1 MPCRPFLHPEQ
12 EGPMALMVE
21 SGFVRG
27 RKDAGFLPIRAALG
41 ASMLY
46 HGVGKLKEE
55 SREQAGQMF
64 EQMGIQPGKAWSI
77 ATGVAEVCAGACA
90 LLGFLT
96 RPAAL
101 AVLVTQSVAIAK
113 VHAKNGFDIT
123 KGGYEFNVALMAIA
137 ASLLVAGPGLFSV
150 HEELE
155 CLAEGHGA
163 KKLMRKVHPNP

>member
-1 MPCRPFLHPEQ
+1 
-12 EGPMALMVE
+12 MALTVE
-21 SGFVRG
+21 SGFTRG

-41 ASMLY
+41 ASMIY

-64 EQMGIQPGKAWSI
+64 EQIGIQPGKALAI
-77 ATGVAEVCAGACA
+77 ATGAAEVFAGACA

-101 AVLVTQSVAIAK
+101 AVLVTQGMAIAK

-137 ASLLVAGPGLFSV
+137 AGLMVAGPGLFSL
-150 HEELE
+150 HEEIE

-163 KKLMRKVHPNP
+163 KRMFRKARPNALLRALKYVK

>member
-1 MPCRPFLHPEQ
+1 
-12 EGPMALMVE
+12 MALTME

-55 SREQAGQMF
+55 SREQTGQMF
-64 EQMGIQPGKAWSI
+64 EQIGIQPGKAWAI
-77 ATGVAEVCAGACA
+77 ATGAAEVFAGACA
-90 LLGFLT
+90 LLGVLT

-101 AVLVTQSVAIAK
+101 AVLVTQGMAIAK

-137 ASLLVAGPGLFSV
+137 AGLMVAGPGLFSL
-150 HEELE
+150 HEEIE
-155 CLAEGHGA
+155 CLAEGRGA
-163 KKLMRKVHPNP
+163 KKMFRKARPNALLRALKYVK

>member
-1 MPCRPFLHPEQ
+1 M
-12 EGPMALMVE
+12 LMLE

-27 RKDAGFLPIRAALG
+27 RKDAGLLPVRAALG
-41 ASMLY
+41 AS
-46 HGVGKLKEE
+46 
-55 SREQAGQMF
+55 
-64 EQMGIQPGKAWSI
+64 GKALAI
-77 ATGVAEVCAGACA
+77 ATGTAEVFAGACA

-101 AVLVTQSVAIAK
+101 AVLVTQAVAIAK

-137 ASLLVAGPGLFSV
+137 AGLLVAGPGMFSL

-155 CLAEGHGA
+155 CLAEGHGPR
-163 KKLMRKVHPNP
+163 KLLRKARPNALLRALRTVK